1 MKILK
6 RYWRIALL
14 VLTAGMAGSCGK
26 DGLPET
32 DGSAGTGGTATVTLH
47 VNDSRS
53 GETSLVEA
61 GEGIKTLRVIVLD
74 AENEVEFNYK
84 QNFGNE
90 ADPQTEKTI
99 TFLGMTTGVKK
110 FYVVANEESLGLN
123 DADYPTRGTTAD
135 PANLLDN
142 KVITDTGRS
151 HFPKLKEEAASLP
164 ITLPITGYQEV
175 VIDANTQNITIDTY
189 HAVAKIVFRVKN
201 TSSASITLTGFKLGT
216 FFADQTY
223 LFPSAEERAL
233 TGVAYAA
240 LSRNVSKTFAA
251 RATSATEYFT
261 CYLYETSADKREAF
275 TVTLVPADVKLDL
288 PEATIQL
295 TETMDYVVKR
305 NTVIDVVAT
314 ISKESAKPVGVSLT
328 WQVKKWTSV
337 TNDVPSFD

>member
-1 MKILK
+1 MKTLK
-6 RYWRIALL
+6 QYLGITLL
-14 VLTAGMAGSCGK
+14 VLTAGMTGSCVK
-26 DGLPET
+26 DSLPET
-32 DGSAGTGGTATVTLH
+32 DGSTDSEGTATVTLH
-47 VNDSRS
+47 INDSRS
-53 GETSLVEA
+53 GGTSPVEA

-74 AENEVEFNYK
+74 AKNKVEFNYK
-84 QNFGNE
+84 QSFGNE
-90 ADPQTEKTI
+90 TDPQTEKTV
-99 TFLGMTTGVKK
+99 TFLGMTTGAKK
-110 FYVVANEESLGLN
+110 FYVVANEESLDLT

-135 PANLLDN
+135 PAKLLD

-164 ITLPITGYQEV
+164 ITLPITGYKED

-328 WQVKKWTSV
+328 WQVKKWKSE
-337 TNDVPSFD
+337 TNDVPSFN